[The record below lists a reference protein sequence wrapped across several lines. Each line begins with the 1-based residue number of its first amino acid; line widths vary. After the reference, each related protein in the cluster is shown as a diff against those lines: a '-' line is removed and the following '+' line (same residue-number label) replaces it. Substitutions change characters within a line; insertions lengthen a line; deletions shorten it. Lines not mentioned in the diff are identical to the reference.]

1 MKKLFTI
8 ALINLL
14 CMAGMAQVTYCGSNN
29 FFMNY
34 FTDTGFSSYDW
45 RFEPLKTD
53 LQRGGLKGQVVK
65 VVTNLTERMNSSSV
79 NIFTDTTYYNAQGN
93 ISKIVAIKR
102 DIGDWGIVF
111 NPDVWQ
117 YEYDSSGILS
127 GYVYWTETVAYDFTE
142 RKDYVYL
149 QKNVHTMEKDALGRI
164 TKEYCTTYSQ
174 EKDGNWRESVRDEL
188 EWTFVYD
195 ENGEL
200 SSGKGAFDLLLTYK
214 NGQLVKMYEENFKP
228 VTYTYDSEGHLV
240 EFNYFWVDGWDD
252 EDFYTEYYTEL
263 SYNEYGDIDGAVCT
277 RWDCDAQWQRRQ
289 VVNTKVY
296 TFAYTYDSHGNWTE
310 VVVNEEDT
318 YDPQQVACTIT
329 REITYDDDDGTGIQQ
344 MKSDKVSSDNWY
356 NLSGLRVDSPKEG
369 IYIHNGRKVVSR

>member
-1 MKKLFTI
+1 MKKLFSI
-8 ALINLL
+8 ALMNLL
-14 CMAGMAQVTYCGSNN
+14 CMAGMAQVTYFGTNN

-53 LQRGGLKGQVVK
+53 LQRGGLKGK
-65 VVTNLTERMNSSSV
+65 VAKVITNMNLTEKMNRSSG

-102 DIGDWGIVF
+102 DIAGWGLVF

-127 GYVYWTETVAYDFTE
+127 GYVYWTEKAAYDITE

-174 EKDGNWRESVRDEL
+174 EKDGNWRESVRDEP

-228 VTYTYDSEGHLV
+228 VTYTYDSEGRLV
-240 EFNYFWVDGWDD
+240 VFNHFWD
-252 EDFYTEYYTEL
+252 YTEYYTEL

-277 RWDCDAQWQRRQ
+277 RWDCDAKWRRRQ
-289 VVNTKVY
+289 AVITEVY
-296 TFAYTYDSHGNWTE
+296 TFAYTYDSRGNWTE

-329 REITYDDDDGTGIQQ
+329 REITYDDDDSTGIQQ
-344 MKSDKVSSDNWY
+344 MKCDKVSSDNWY
-356 NLSGLRVDSPKEG
+356 NLSGQRVDSPKKG
-369 IYIHNGRKVVSR
+369 IYIHNGRKVVIR